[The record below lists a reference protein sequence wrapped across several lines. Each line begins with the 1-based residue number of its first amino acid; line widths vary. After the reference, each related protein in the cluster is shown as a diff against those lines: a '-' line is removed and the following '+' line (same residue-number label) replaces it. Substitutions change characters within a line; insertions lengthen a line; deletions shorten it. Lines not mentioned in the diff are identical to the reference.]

1 MTPLPLDRL
10 DDRSSNG
17 IALAIGRLI
26 STGELASRS
35 QLPTVRAVASQLG
48 VSPTTVSES
57 WRILQSHG
65 AIETDGR
72 RGTFV
77 RGARQGTAP
86 GRYWQ
91 VPVDPG
97 TFAIDL
103 STGTPDP
110 ALLPRIGPLLHQAPK
125 NLPVTSY
132 LDAPVLEDL
141 GSHLHGGWPFEPELL
156 TIVDGAQDAL
166 DRLVNALVN
175 VGDVVLINNPA
186 FPPVLDMLEQ
196 AGAQVVGVSM
206 DDEGLVPA
214 ALEAACASEPVA
226 LFLQPRAH
234 NPTGITMSK
243 ARCEALASIL
253 KNTAMTIVED
263 DHSGDVSGAP
273 LHSLGA
279 FLPDQVVHIRSFSKS
294 HGPDLRLAALGGAAT
309 PIDLVVRRRRLGP
322 SWSSRLLQQLLLQML
337 IDPMTIQA
345 VSAADTEY
353 SRRRA
358 LLVGALAERDV
369 VVGGRSGINL
379 WVPVDDE
386 QVALVVLASHGIGA
400 APGTPFTA
408 GSTIGPTD
416 SLRESGREQ
425 QHIRISFGA
434 ISDGFEQLA
443 ESIAV
448 AATATSS
455 RAR

>member
-1 MTPLPLDRL
+1 MKILPLDRL

-26 STGELASRS
+26 STEQLRVGS
-35 QLPTVRAVASQLG
+35 QLPTVRAVAAQLG
-48 VSPTTVSES
+48 VSPTTVSDA
-57 WRILQSHG
+57 WRILQGHG

-97 TFAIDL
+97 RFAIDL

-110 ALLPRIGPLLHQAPK
+110 GLLPLIGPLLHRAPK

-132 LDAPVLEDL
+132 LDAPVLDDL
-141 GSHLHGGWPFEPELL
+141 DAHLCAGWPFEPEQL

-166 DRLVNALVN
+166 DRLVHALIN
-175 VGDVVLINNPA
+175 VGDVVLINTPA

-196 AGAQVVGVSM
+196 AGARVIGVPM
-206 DDEGLVPA
+206 DEQGLVPS
-214 ALEAACASEPVA
+214 ALEAGWAEHPVA

-234 NPTGITMSK
+234 NPTGITMSRE
-243 ARCEALASIL
+243 RCETLASIL
-253 KNTAMTIVED
+253 EHTTMTIVED
-263 DHSGDVSGAP
+263 DHSGDVSGAT

-294 HGPDLRLAALGGAAT
+294 HGPDLRLAALGGAAS

-337 IDPMTIQA
+337 TDPATIEA
-345 VSAADTEY
+345 VAAADAEY
-353 SRRRA
+353 CRRRS
-358 LLVGALAERDV
+358 LLVAALADRGV
-369 VVGGRSGINL
+369 VVEGTSGINL
-379 WVPVDDE
+379 WIPVDDE

-400 APGTPFTA
+400 APGAPFTTGSIA
-408 GSTIGPTD
+408 GHVDSGDGP
-416 SLRESGREQ
+416 Q
-425 QHIRISFGA
+425 QHIRVSFGA
-434 ISDGFEQLA
+434 ISTGFEQLA

-448 AATATSS
+448 AAAATSS